1 MTNSVDSAVL
11 VSEPASTSVKW
22 PQLFADLIERSLAIG
37 FAIIII
43 VSYSF
48 ENERL
53 INCLAV
59 APLKLL
65 VFY

>member
-11 VSEPASTSVKW
+11 VSEPASTSVKC
-22 PQLFADLIERSLAIG
+22 PQLFAGVIERSLTIG

-59 APLKLL
+59 APLKL
-65 VFY
+65 VFFY

>member
-1 MTNSVDSAVL
+1 MNNSVDSAVL
-11 VSEPASTSVKW
+11 VSEPTSTSVKC
-22 PQLFADLIERSLAIG
+22 PQLFAGVIERFLAIG
-37 FAIIII
+37 FVIIII
-43 VSYSF
+43 VSHSF

-65 VFY
+65 FY